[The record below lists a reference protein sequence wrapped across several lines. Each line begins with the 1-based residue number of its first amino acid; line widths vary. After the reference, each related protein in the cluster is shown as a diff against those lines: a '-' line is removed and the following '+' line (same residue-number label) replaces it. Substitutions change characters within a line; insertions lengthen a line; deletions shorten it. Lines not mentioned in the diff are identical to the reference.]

1 MKKFY
6 LLLLMCWFAIS
17 ANAQVSVTLYPAAP
31 DAVGSFVT
39 GNSTATVRTD
49 NTIISTAATQRG
61 YAVFDLTGIPA
72 GATIGVCN
80 IGWYETVTGSGTGSA
95 WSLNGYAGD
104 LSTVFTA
111 ATLFANMGGGSVL
124 STLTW
129 GTTTGNM
136 TIAST
141 AAITAFLQAHI
152 GSKVSICW
160 TGGGTR
166 IYTINGEGGVLS
178 TSAVNHQPYLAI
190 SYCVQ
195 PTGLTATATPNPLCT
210 GATLTLSGS
219 ATGATNYNWT
229 GPSAYSSAAMPSTLV
244 VSAASAGV
252 YTLAA
257 INSCGTYSA
266 TATITTSAVVV
277 NPLPAVP
284 SGSAAV
290 CSGGGTTTL
299 TDASGTGTWTSSSTT
314 NATIDNITGLVTG
327 ILAGT
332 TTIQFTLNSTGCVIT
347 SVETINDAPAA
358 ISGPTNVCV
367 GSSITLSDASTGG
380 NWTSTSGTG
389 SASVGGGTGIVNGS
403 TGGTTTINYTIPGC
417 PAATYPIVVDP
428 LPALI
433 GGATNVCLGYTTTLT
448 NSSGG
453 GTWSSSNPTI
463 ASVGSLTGI
472 VTGNAV
478 GGVTIYYTLPTGC
491 QVSTGFTVNANPAPI
506 SGPTSVCPFGGL
518 IATLSDATGG
528 GTWSSGDLSKATV
541 VAGTGVVTGIAT
553 GVVDISYII
562 TATGCFDVLPMTV
575 YPLPVRPTGS
585 SNTVC
590 QNSTINMTDVDPGG
604 VWSTSNASIA
614 VVGSSTGVVTG
625 TGAGTVLVFYTLP
638 TGCFDTAQIHVN
650 AAPVSVITPGGP
662 TTFCTG
668 GSVILVASGGGT
680 SYQWYN
686 DGVAIPT
693 GTGSSYLA
701 TTSDTFTVK
710 VTNALGCSAVSNLV
724 KVTASIN
731 AVINSSAPTSFC
743 IGGNTILTANTGGV
757 VGSINYQW
765 LKNGLLIPSATLVN
779 YYVNASG
786 NYKCI
791 VTISGGSG
799 SCVDTTP
806 GLAVNVNP
814 LPSPVATFNGVTVN
828 TSSAYSHYQWFVNT
842 IGISGATSS
851 TYLPT
856 VNGGYKVQVTDIN
869 GCTNYSNTVQV
880 SVVGV
885 SKVNKTDVKV
895 YPNPANSVLYIES
908 ADEIHAV
915 ITGIEGR
922 IMIDEHKA
930 KNIDISHLAN
940 GLYLIT
946 LYNNEG
952 ERISFQKLVKE

>member
-17 ANAQVSVTLYPAAP
+17 ANAQVSVTLFPAAP

-49 NTIISTAATQRG
+49 NTIVSTAATQRG

-72 GATIGVCN
+72 GATIGSCTIN
-80 IGWYETVTGSGTGSA
+80 WYQTVTGSGTGVG
-95 WSLNGYAGD
+95 WQLNGYAGD
-104 LSTVFTA
+104 LSTIFTP
-111 ATLFANMGGGSVL
+111 ATLFAAMSPATPL
-124 STLTW
+124 SSLTW
-129 GTTTGNM
+129 GITTGNM
-136 TIAST
+136 SIAST
-141 AAITAFLQAHI
+141 AAITAFLQANI
-152 GSKVSICW
+152 GTRVSVCW

-178 TSAVNHQPYLAI
+178 TTAVNHQPFLNI
-190 SYCVQ
+190 SYCVR
-195 PTGLTATATPNPLCT
+195 PTGVTATATPNPLCT
-210 GATLTLSGS
+210 GATLTLNGS
-219 ATGATNYNWT
+219 ATGATNFNWT
-229 GPSAYSSAAMPSTLV
+229 GPSAYSSTAMPSTLV

-257 INSCGTYSA
+257 INSCGTFSA
-266 TATITTSAVVV
+266 TATATTAAVVV

-284 SGSAAV
+284 SGSTAV

-299 TDASGTGTWTSSSTT
+299 TDASGTGTWTSSNTA

-367 GSSITLSDASTGG
+367 GNTITLTDASSGG
-380 NWTSTSGTG
+380 NWTSTAGTG
-389 SASVGGGTGIVNGS
+389 TASVGGGSGIVTGS
-403 TGGTTTINYTIPGC
+403 TGGTATINYTIPGC

-433 GGATNVCLGYTTTLT
+433 GGATNVCQGFTTTLT
-448 NSSGG
+448 NGTSG
-453 GTWSSSNPTI
+453 GTWSSSNATI

-491 QVSTGFTVNANPAPI
+491 QISTPFTVNANPAPI
-506 SGPTSVCPFGGL
+506 GGPSSVCPFAGTF
-518 IATLSDATGG
+518 ITLSDATPG
-528 GTWSSGDLSKATV
+528 GTWSSSNLSKATV

-562 TATGCFDVLPMTV
+562 TATGCYETTPITI
-575 YPLPVRPTGS
+575 YPLPAKPTGVT
-585 SNTVC
+585 NTVC
-590 QNSTINMTDVDPGG
+590 QNSTITLTDTDPGG
-604 VWSTSNASIA
+604 EWSSSNAGIA
-614 VVGSSTGVVTG
+614 AVGTTTGIVSG
-625 TGAGTVLVFYTLP
+625 TGAGNAYIYYTLP
-638 TGCFDTAQIHVN
+638 TGCYDTVQVHVN
-650 AAPVSVITPGGP
+650 AAPASVITPGGP

-668 GSVILVASGGGT
+668 GSVLLVASGGGT
-680 SYQWYN
+680 AYQWYN
-686 DGVAIPT
+686 NGVPIFT
-693 GTGSSYLA
+693 GTGSTYTA
-701 TTSDTFTVK
+701 TTSDTFTVR
-710 VTNALGCSAVSNLV
+710 VTNALGCSAVSNPV

-731 AVINSSAPTSFC
+731 AIINSSSATSFC

-757 VGSINYQW
+757 VGSISYQW
-765 LKNGLLIPSATLVN
+765 MKNGLVIPSATLVN
-779 YYVNASG
+779 YFVNASG
-786 NYKCI
+786 NYQVI

-799 SCVDTTP
+799 SCVDTAS

-814 LPSPVATFNGVTVN
+814 LPNPVASFNGVTVN
-828 TSSAYSHYQWFVNT
+828 TTNTYATYQWFVNT
-842 IGISGATSS
+842 IGISGATNYSW
-851 TYLPT
+851 LPS
-856 VNGGYKVQVTDIN
+856 VNGGYKVKVTDIN
-869 GCTNYSNTVQV
+869 GCSNYSNTVQV
-880 SVVGV
+880 SVVGINQIQK
-885 SKVNKTDVKV
+885 SGVKV
-895 YPNPANSVLYIES
+895 YPNPANSVLHIES
-908 ADEIHAV
+908 ADEIHAI

-922 IMIDEHKA
+922 IMIDEYNA

-946 LYNNEG
+946 LYNSNG
-952 ERISFQKLVKE
+952 DRISLQKLVKE